1 MIDKILEF
9 SVRQRAIVLLGAVS
23 LLGLGLWSAI
33 HLPIDAVPDITGV
46 QVQINTEVPAL
57 AAEESEKLVTRP
69 IEIEMAGLPG
79 MEEMRSLTKF
89 GLSQVT
95 LNFRDGTDIFRARQL
110 VAERLQGVLEKLP
123 PGASA
128 KLAPISTGLGEIFYY
143 NVQYRPDA
151 TNKPAT
157 ELEQLIELS
166 EIQEYIIKPLLR
178 TVPGIAE
185 INESGGYEKQFVIQ
199 PKPDVLAD
207 VNMTFSELANL
218 VAQNVQNAGGGI
230 ISRGGEQLTIRAV
243 SRVGNTEEIENLPLK
258 FGAGVMPLLVKDVAE
273 VKLGTKFRTGAA
285 TLNGHETVIGTTM
298 MLAGENSREVA
309 QRVKTRIA
317 EVQSKLPEG
326 VEIQIQYD
334 RSLLIDRTID
344 TVKKNLFE
352 GAILVVVIL
361 LALLGNW
368 RAAFIVALAIPLSF
382 LFALTSMERFGISG
396 NLMSLGAID
405 FGLIIDGAVVVVENI
420 VRQMGARQHQ
430 LGRALTVE
438 ERTHVVMT
446 ASRQVGS
453 PMFFGVVIITA
464 VYIPILALTG
474 IEGKMFHPMALAVM
488 LALTG
493 ALLLTLT
500 LMPVLCSILL
510 RGKVHEG
517 DNIIIRFAKGG
528 YERILNLALRLR
540 WIVVT
545 AALALFAG
553 SLWLF

>member
-1 MIDKILEF
+1 MIDKILEL
-9 SVRQRAIVLLGAVS
+9 SLRHRAFVLLATLALVGV
-23 LLGLGLWSAI
+23 GLWSASR
-33 HLPIDAVPDITGV
+33 LPIDAVPDITGV

-79 MEEMRSLTKF
+79 MQEMRSLTKF

-95 LNFRDGTDIFRARQL
+95 LDFSDGTDIFRARQL
-110 VAERLQGVLEKLP
+110 VAERLQGVLESLP
-123 PGASA
+123 PGAKA

-143 NVQYRPDA
+143 NVQYRSGA

-199 PKPDVLAD
+199 PKPEALAE
-207 VNMTFSELANL
+207 VNMTFSELADL

-230 ISRGGEQLTIRAV
+230 ISRNGEQFTIRAV
-243 SRVGNTEEIENLPLK
+243 SRVSNIEEIENLPLK
-258 FGAGVMPLLVKDVAE
+258 FGGAVNPLLVRDVAE
-273 VKLGTKFRTGAA
+273 VKTGTKFRTGAA

-309 QRVKTRIA
+309 ERVKTRIA
-317 EVQSKLPEG
+317 EIQTKLPDG

-344 TVKKNLFE
+344 TVRKNLFE
-352 GAILVVVIL
+352 GALLVVAIL

-368 RAAFIVALAIPLSF
+368 RAALIVALAIPLSF
-382 LFALTSMERFGISG
+382 LFALMGMERFGISG

-405 FGLIIDGAVVVVENI
+405 FGLIIDGAVVIVENI
-420 VRQMGARQHQ
+420 VRQMARRQHE
-430 LGRALTVE
+430 LGRALTTA
-438 ERTHVVMT
+438 ERAHVVLA
-446 ASRQVGS
+446 ASKQVGS

-464 VYIPILALTG
+464 VYVPILALTG
-474 IEGKMFHPMALAVM
+474 IAGKMFHPMALTVM
-488 LALTG
+488 LALGG
-493 ALLLTLT
+493 ALLLALT
-500 LMPVLCSILL
+500 LMPLLCSFVL
-510 RGKVHEG
+510 RGTIHEG
-517 DNIIIRFAKGG
+517 DNFVIRVAKRF
-528 YERILNLALRLR
+528 YAPTLDKALRLR
-540 WIVVT
+540 WPVVI
-545 AALALFAG
+545 AAIALFAA
-553 SLWLF
+553 STW